1 MHPGV
6 YRAISPEL
14 PLANTVECRAEGAAA
29 YELWTNIPVA
39 CSPNRL
45 MEAAAA
51 YECRSRPTR
60 ARHLPSAETPL
71 AQVEGEDT
79 EWHSVVLVFQKNDEE
94 RGVHVTSRIFV
105 PTQPGRFE
113 LTARVVRVDGS
124 IEWLGDFGR
133 NLQVHVAEPQSESS
147 VDVAM
152 GVGTGFSLHYLMS
165 LHPVALHVVNEV
177 LYALLTEDAGFVGG
191 DDTLAVEAGLEL
203 WKTLAGDGNASDSA
217 DSRDDSDDALL
228 RHPVSSAALSAAS
241 IVAIAA
247 SIRVHVL
254 QSRTPFWENP
264 TLLNDAVCIASVLVR
279 IPLAHVPRW
288 QAKVLEVL
296 TECGSP
302 HSVHA
307 VKTRLSQVTVMLMPS
322 IATGSSSQR
331 AGHAMPALMAEG
343 AAAGQ
348 SRRRRFEDGR
358 VSAFG
363 TGMGIRSSVAG
374 SSDSGGSGGLLG
386 DRREL
391 DVITEDGKS
400 SVSSLATDET
410 GSTHGGSKH
419 GGKDAD
425 TTESL
430 ADSEQKDSSAA
441 DVADLFASHRDTAS
455 ASAQQGLLSSLQE
468 HEAEEAAHSAAV
480 PTKVRSLHRPKRLK
494 LARSARDKLRTPGER
509 ALLLLARWASEG
521 CHAAHRRVLSIAE
534 EAFSACVQCSPS
546 VDCSADL
553 VLYTLQRLLVE
564 GHGSSPRKVYFIR
577 VLQEFLAKPHMEQ
590 RKIRAAQA
598 AAQASAPGT
607 AHGGFGSRRHER
619 MVSTLQGRSRG
630 RTPIAKLVVVA
641 VQDVILSYVAAASAE
656 STARQFASSSMGG
669 EEGMV
674 RDAGRGAATISDAAV
689 TASGAAVQHAGVIGS
704 GETRRS
710 AGPASGPGLTPSLI
724 PVMQFMAQALGRS
737 SMLTDSALRDTAV
750 VPAANTET
758 KLSCNGCDACAL
770 NPSAFT
776 APKESTEP
784 VKAETVKTHLHV
796 PGHPTMSVSGVV
808 VDPSTIPFVEP
819 AAAGNTGY
827 DSHSAA
833 TQQAAEA
840 VRLAAGNASADR
852 AHAQQ
857 QPASLSGLGKTGG
870 GMTALKE
877 LSLCPRWNQRPGGQ
891 PSVTMWL
898 EASKAVA
905 IAAVKLSALDSTSAG
920 GVREDTEYEHVLE
933 VALILSKAC
942 PLLRSTMLKRI
953 LRKWPKGYADNE
965 VALLRFL
972 ARILSDAHAL
982 QDLVITRLSADIVGR
997 VVACMQSP
1005 HVKVLKAAFA
1015 LAAPSSRHFYE
1026 FVKHQPKLLAKI
1038 IAGVQDNK
1046 ETHWSPAVRSA
1057 SEDFEAWYWDKVEPQ
1072 LMDSVKASV
1081 AQQAD
1086 QSRRVHRLGSLM
1098 AQVDGASMR
1107 GRPAMGQFPLGGR
1120 SASPPLQRG
1129 THGPFP
1135 TPPVAAAKSVPADAD
1150 SAQCAEL
1157 EADVKLWRQS
1167 SPASPSPDTGSG
1179 SSATAPAQKQESK
1192 APARHTTSGRKHRP
1206 HIAIG

>member
-1 MHPGV
+1 M
-6 YRAISPEL
+6 S
-14 PLANTVECRAEGAAA
+14 
-29 YELWTNIPVA
+29 
-39 CSPNRL
+39 S
-45 MEAAAA
+45 
-51 YECRSRPTR
+51 S
-60 ARHLPSAETPL
+60 ETP
-71 AQVEGEDT
+71 ARKAGSSEDP

-94 RGVHVTSRIFV
+94 RGVHVTARIFV
-105 PTQPGRFE
+105 PTQPGKFE
-113 LTARVVRVDGS
+113 LTARVLRVDGS
-124 IEWLGDFGR
+124 IQWLGEFGE
-133 NLQVHVAEPQSESS
+133 NLQVHVAAPQSEGST
-147 VDVAM
+147 DVAM
-152 GVGTGFSLHYLMS
+152 GVGTGYSLHYLMS

-191 DDTLAVEAGLEL
+191 DDTVAVEAGLEL
-203 WKTLAGDGNASDSA
+203 WKTLAGDGGATESTDSA
-217 DSRDDSDDALL
+217 DDTEDALL
-228 RHPVSSAALSAAS
+228 RHPVSSAALVATS

-296 TECGSP
+296 TECGSA

-307 VKTRLSQVTVMLMPS
+307 VKTRLSKVTVMLMPS
-322 IATGSSSQR
+322 IATGASTQR
-331 AGHAMPALMAEG
+331 GGRDMPALMAEG

-348 SRRRRFEDGR
+348 SRRRRFEDGN
-358 VSAFG
+358 VAAFG
-363 TGMGIRSSVAG
+363 TGMGIKSSTAG

-391 DVITEDGKS
+391 DVVTEDGKS
-400 SVSSLATDET
+400 SVSSLATEET
-410 GSTHGGSKH
+410 DSITQGRSAHQGNDG
-419 GGKDAD
+419 DID
-425 TTESL
+425 VSL
-430 ADSEQKDSSAA
+430 ADSDRKDSAA
-441 DVADLFASHRDTAS
+441 DVADLFAPRHGHDSS
-455 ASAQQGLLSSLQE
+455 ATRAGLLSSLQE
-468 HEAEEAAHSAAV
+468 HEAEEAAGGITHSV
-480 PTKVRSLHRPKRLK
+480 PSKVRSLHRPKRLK

-590 RKIRAAQA
+590 RKIRAAQS
-598 AAQASAPGT
+598 AAQGSPST
-607 AHGGFGSRRHER
+607 SHSSRRQER

-641 VQDVILSYVAAASAE
+641 VQDVILSYVAATSAE
-656 STARQFASSSMGG
+656 SSARQFASSSLGG
-669 EEGMV
+669 AEGMV
-674 RDAGRGAATISDAAV
+674 RDAGRGAIAMSDAAV

-704 GETRRS
+704 GETRRA

-737 SMLTDSALRDTAV
+737 SMLTDNAVRDTAV
-750 VPAANTET
+750 LPAARTET

-776 APKESTEP
+776 APRESSDARP
-784 VKAETVKTHLHV
+784 PATVKTHLHV

-819 AAAGNTGY
+819 AAAVNTGY
-827 DSHSAA
+827 DSQTAA
-833 TQQAAEA
+833 TQQAAAA
-840 VRLAAGNASADR
+840 VRMTAGNASEDR
-852 AHAQQ
+852 DHAKQ
-857 QPASLSGLGKTGG
+857 QPPSLSGLGKTGG

-905 IAAVKLSALDSTSAG
+905 IAAVKLSALDSSSAG

-982 QDLVITRLSADIVGR
+982 QDLVITRLSSDIVGR

-1015 LAAPSSRHFYE
+1015 LAAPSSKHFFE
-1026 FVKHQPKLLAKI
+1026 FVQNQPKLLAKI
-1038 IAGVQDNK
+1038 ISGVQDNK
-1046 ETHWSPAVRSA
+1046 ATHWSPAVRSA
-1057 SEDFEAWYWDKVEPQ
+1057 SEDFEAWYWDKVEPVH
-1072 LMDSVKASV
+1072 LASVKAAV
-1081 AQQAD
+1081 DTQAE

-1107 GRPAMGQFPLGGR
+1107 GQPAMGQFALGGR
-1120 SASPPLQRG
+1120 SSSPPLERSA
-1129 THGPFP
+1129 HGPFP
-1135 TPPVAAAKSVPADAD
+1135 TRQAAAAAVAPRSVPVDAD

-1157 EADVKLWRQS
+1157 EADIKLWRRS
-1167 SPASPSPDTGSG
+1167 NPSFLPVSPEAD
-1179 SSATAPAQKQESK
+1179 SSASGPAQNLESK
-1192 APARHTTSGRKHRP
+1192 TPLDPIPVGRRQRS